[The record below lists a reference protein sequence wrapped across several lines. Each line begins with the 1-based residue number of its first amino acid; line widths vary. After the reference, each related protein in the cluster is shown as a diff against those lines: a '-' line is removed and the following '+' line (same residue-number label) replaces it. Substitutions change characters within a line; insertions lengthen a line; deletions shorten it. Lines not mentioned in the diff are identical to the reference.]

1 MLPPPAHHNIIQHQ
15 QPPPP
20 PLPSSSPP
28 VPASSSMS
36 STTTPGRKPHIH
48 AHADSSKYVY
58 SSSGT
63 RQEGDISIWIGTWNL
78 GAADPFS
85 DSRGLMDDAD
95 TSRMVRHLV
104 PVGYDLYVLGVQ
116 EGVNENVYFAIQAYL
131 NRNPQLLRYQR
142 KELRNDKVVLPNKQ
156 APTDAVFDAVRGRG
170 DGAFMGTKFTGMA
183 VFCGDHVAA
192 DVQVLRAG
200 LHKFNIASGSKG
212 GVAVA
217 LKIKHST
224 LCLINCH
231 LDARNDTYRRDQI
244 RLLNTNLGKVM
255 GHPYFDL
262 TQQFHHVVWMGD
274 LNYRIVKMDATEVC
288 RLLTEDRIEE
298 LHDRGDGLL
307 NDRKQ
312 GIFEGFKEP
321 DKFHNFYPTYK
332 KFPLR
337 GHVDMDDPRWPER
350 VYRVL
355 YKEPFYKGGQVK
367 KRVPGWCDRILVYST
382 PMRNSDLV
390 AEKVPCPFIQ
400 GRWVDNYQ
408 SINDGVGMDVSDHS
422 PVTCTML
429 LKFVRPAMTNIPGGL
444 APDGLG
450 AYTDLRPSVRLQGPS
465 YGGGPHG
472 PVTTVLTLFNMVWV
486 YFFPETPVTY
496 ESVVIDVKPEK
507 VKVHYLTW
515 GDKWNVWLSR
525 DSSKLER
532 LHSRADEWRSTLGK
546 GAPVEFSTA
555 ATTGIRGSWVEAT
568 VVDVQVVE
576 GDDEGTDDV
585 WPRPPPRSLYTGK
598 TIRVKV
604 QFTSGGL
611 PHTKS
616 LDASSELLSAP
627 NVHIRRQTTAAVV
640 ATDIVK
646 ADCPQSNYSYSSG
659 TYTTNRNTS
668 WSTPSSSGYHSTK
681 YTAKAEFQGV
691 VGLHNLGNTC
701 FLNSVLQCLSNSK
714 PLLDYFFQTDNDGG
728 RVYMREINPRNPLGM
743 GGKIAKAYAKL
754 MEKMWS
760 GESKVVTP
768 SDLKYV
774 IGEYAPAFAGYA
786 QHDSQEVLSFILD
799 GIHEDLNRVLEKPYT
814 KPIEHA
820 GRPDADVAKEEW
832 ANYLLRN
839 DSVVVD
845 HCMAQLR
852 SHVTCPSCQ
861 NESITF
867 DPYMSLSLPVP
878 NQAWVLLTLHGIGS
892 RPTQFGLHVPKEGVY
907 ADVKAALSA
916 QSGVP
921 IDRLLVVQVKHNR
934 IVRSYA
940 DSMDIGDLVYATHRD
955 VGVVAYEVE
964 YPVGQY
970 EVRSPTLYSLSS
982 ASTLDLNQ
990 RSPGELALCLVALQH
1005 QVPAT
1010 VTEPSSPSEDDS
1022 EQPRTTN
1029 CSYRYNTN
1037 HHTKHRRVERQLF
1050 GAPALVSITRDA
1062 SSAEIH
1068 DKIRQVT
1075 EHLVDPDLQ
1084 ETPYKL
1090 HVSNSRADTFLH
1102 RDVSEESA
1110 DPLPNDITRGSFTF
1124 TLEWTPHGYKEGR
1137 LGCES
1142 PRLHVSADSKP
1153 ASSSL
1158 DLRTCIAKFTEK
1170 EQLGEND
1177 TWYCPKCKAHVR
1189 AFKKFDLFS
1198 LPNILLLHLKRFR
1211 YAQGSY
1217 SMQRDK
1223 INTLVTFPVSGLDMA
1238 DFVVGNIP
1246 PDTSTVYDL
1255 YAVSEHM
1262 GGLGGGHYTAKAMN
1276 PRNHK
1281 WYSFNDSSTS
1291 DTTADDAI
1299 TSHAYVLFYLRRALP
1314 TR

>member
-1 MLPPPAHHNIIQHQ
+1 MQVGQTFFVVPCIDKSQDAKNTRESL
-15 QPPPP
+15 
-20 PLPSSSPP
+20 LGPSG
-28 VPASSSMS
+28 VGLRQGLVE
-36 STTTPGRKPHIH
+36 GR
-48 AHADSSKYVY
+48 D
-58 SSSGT
+58 
-63 RQEGDISIWIGTWNL
+63 
-78 GAADPFS
+78 F
-85 DSRGLMDDAD
+85 
-95 TSRMVRHLV
+95 
-104 PVGYDLYVLGVQ
+104 
-116 EGVNENVYFAIQAYL
+116 
-131 NRNPQLLRYQR
+131 QLLERLEWE
-142 KELRNDKVVLPNKQ
+142 KWKADNDR
-156 APTDAVFDAVRGRG
+156 AVEIPRQVIARGRG
-170 DGAFMGTKFTGMA
+170 S
-183 VFCGDHVAA
+183 H
-192 DVQVLRAG
+192 
-200 LHKFNIASGSKG
+200 
-212 GVAVA
+212 
-217 LKIKHST
+217 
-224 LCLINCH
+224 
-231 LDARNDTYRRDQI
+231 
-244 RLLNTNLGKVM
+244 
-255 GHPYFDL
+255 
-262 TQQFHHVVWMGD
+262 
-274 LNYRIVKMDATEVC
+274 
-288 RLLTEDRIEE
+288 
-298 LHDRGDGLL
+298 
-307 NDRKQ
+307 
-312 GIFEGFKEP
+312 
-321 DKFHNFYPTYK
+321 
-332 KFPLR
+332 
-337 GHVDMDDPRWPER
+337 
-350 VYRVL
+350 
-355 YKEPFYKGGQVK
+355 
-367 KRVPGWCDRILVYST
+367 
-382 PMRNSDLV
+382 
-390 AEKVPCPFIQ
+390 AEKVVELYPLLVEVHFWANGMTASAPVQMKKGVNLHILLSATLDVSSIKNLLWSRISSRYHELFPEYARSTDILGYKAVNDGNWARHIRVCTKSRREDDSWQTLDESPMTPDDDVPRQRTVGSLNLTSDVDASCVFLVECPFINSTDARDPRNGEYYMSEVEDLGWRPMLQ
-400 GRWVDNYQ
+400 VGDYVDAKDTGN
-408 SINDGVGMDVSDHS
+408 N
-422 PVTCTML
+422 
-429 LKFVRPAMTNIPGGL
+429 
-444 APDGLG
+444 
-450 AYTDLRPSVRLQGPS
+450 
-465 YGGGPHG
+465 
-472 PVTTVLTLFNMVWV
+472 W
-486 YFFPETPVTY
+486 Y

>member
-1 MLPPPAHHNIIQHQ
+1 
-15 QPPPP
+15 
-20 PLPSSSPP
+20 
-28 VPASSSMS
+28 
-36 STTTPGRKPHIH
+36 
-48 AHADSSKYVY
+48 
-58 SSSGT
+58 
-63 RQEGDISIWIGTWNL
+63 
-78 GAADPFS
+78 
-85 DSRGLMDDAD
+85 
-95 TSRMVRHLV
+95 
-104 PVGYDLYVLGVQ
+104 
-116 EGVNENVYFAIQAYL
+116 
-131 NRNPQLLRYQR
+131 
-142 KELRNDKVVLPNKQ
+142 
-156 APTDAVFDAVRGRG
+156 
-170 DGAFMGTKFTGMA
+170 
-183 VFCGDHVAA
+183 
-192 DVQVLRAG
+192 
-200 LHKFNIASGSKG
+200 
-212 GVAVA
+212 
-217 LKIKHST
+217 
-224 LCLINCH
+224 
-231 LDARNDTYRRDQI
+231 
-244 RLLNTNLGKVM
+244 
-255 GHPYFDL
+255 
-262 TQQFHHVVWMGD
+262 
-274 LNYRIVKMDATEVC
+274 
-288 RLLTEDRIEE
+288 
-298 LHDRGDGLL
+298 
-307 NDRKQ
+307 
-312 GIFEGFKEP
+312 
-321 DKFHNFYPTYK
+321 
-332 KFPLR
+332 
-337 GHVDMDDPRWPER
+337 
-350 VYRVL
+350 
-355 YKEPFYKGGQVK
+355 
-367 KRVPGWCDRILVYST
+367 
-382 PMRNSDLV
+382 
-390 AEKVPCPFIQ
+390 
-400 GRWVDNYQ
+400 
-408 SINDGVGMDVSDHS
+408 
-422 PVTCTML
+422 
-429 LKFVRPAMTNIPGGL
+429 
-444 APDGLG
+444 
-450 AYTDLRPSVRLQGPS
+450 
-465 YGGGPHG
+465 
-472 PVTTVLTLFNMVWV
+472 
-486 YFFPETPVTY
+486 Y

-532 LHSRADEWRSTLGK
+532 LHSRADEWRSTLVK

-555 ATTGIRGSWVEAT
+555 ATTGIRGSWVDAT

-691 VGLHNLGNTC
+691 VGLQNLGNTC

-820 GRPDADVAKEEW
+820 GRPDADVAEEEW

-1090 HVSNSRADTFLH
+1090 HVSNARADTFLH